1 MTLELFINIYLSI
14 AAFSGFATAS
24 WMLSG
29 GDCENVDSFWDWFI
43 YNLLWIKLPIKSFL
57 KYYFIN
63 FRKKLKTTEIM
74 SAEEKA
80 DALYLENY
88 MILMEYGED
97 YSEECLI
104 SILSIKFG
112 VKQCD
117 DMINEFTN
125 KCCEFQNRKFWEEV
139 KQYLLEM

>member
-1 MTLELFINIYLSI
+1 MT
-14 AAFSGFATAS
+14 AKQKAK
-24 WMLSG
+24 
-29 GDCENVDSFWDWFI
+29 DI
-43 YNLLWIKLPIKSFL
+43 YNS
-57 KYYFIN
+57 
-63 FRKKLKTTEIM
+63 
-74 SAEEKA
+74 
-80 DALYLENY
+80 NY
-88 MILMEYGED
+88 MIIAEYGEEL
-97 YSEECLI
+97 SEEIVI